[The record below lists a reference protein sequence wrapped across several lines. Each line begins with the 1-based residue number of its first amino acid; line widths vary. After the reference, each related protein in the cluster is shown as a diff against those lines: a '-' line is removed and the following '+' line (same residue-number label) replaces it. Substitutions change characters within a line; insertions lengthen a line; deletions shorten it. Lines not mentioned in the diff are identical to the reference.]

1 MKKYILL
8 FTFILILLTGCNN
21 SNKKVETTKTNFQKA
36 YSIDTKLVKNMSFDE
51 LKIFVTS
58 NKTGVIFIGDD
69 SEETKFIAQ
78 IFVKNLCSCEVD
90 QAHYI
95 KFSDIDE
102 DELKQ
107 ILNVKEI
114 NYPIIVAFKSGKQ
127 TGYFDLNTK
136 TDDQGDYIN
145 NVILSAY
152 PATCS
157 KAC

>member
-1 MKKYILL
+1 MKKYLIL
-8 FTFILILLTGCNN
+8 FVTILILLTGCNSN
-21 SNKKVETTKTNFQKA
+21 NKKVTPETNFQKT
-36 YSIDTKLVKNMSFDE
+36 YGVGNKLVKNMTFDE
-51 LKIFVTS
+51 FKTFVTS
-58 NKTGVIFIGDD
+58 NKTGVIFIGEDD
-69 SEETKFIAQ
+69 ENTKKIAE

>member
-1 MKKYILL
+1 MKKYLIL
-8 FTFILILLTGCNN
+8 FVTILILLTGCNSN
-21 SNKKVETTKTNFQKA
+21 NKKVTPETNFQKT
-36 YSIDTKLVKNMSFDE
+36 YGVGNKLVKNMTFDE
-51 LKIFVTS
+51 FKTFVTS
-58 NKTGVIFIGDD
+58 NKTGVIFIGEDD
-69 SEETKFIAQ
+69 ENTKKIAE

-136 TDDQGDYIN
+136 TDRRNQ
-145 NVILSAY
+145 S
-152 PATCS
+152 
-157 KAC
+157 